1 MSKYQKS
8 RKTRYFL
15 PVLWHQ
21 NTSYP
26 KPGLF
31 NDTIRVGMQCSR
43 GHTTG
48 RTELSFLTL
57 ITKRRSAKY
66 PCRLGNVFH
75 SPQELQNV
83 QKFCPDIRMNG
94 PAPTRGR
101 HDHVANT
108 IYEACWFIFIF
119 LFIYPHF
126 YLNPTFHTTH
136 LKTRRV
142 FRSKES
148 LFSVN
153 ECARQQT
160 VSHPSISK
168 CGDGKMKAFWKQS
181 RGKRSKNR

>member
-1 MSKYQKS
+1 MHCS
-8 RKTRYFL
+8 RSQVFSIPLLCQLMVKFWAYFDHIHFIKVYKNVCL
-15 PVLWHQ
+15 NTKNLGKQDTFYLYCWHE

-48 RTELSFLTL
+48 RTELRFLTL

-83 QKFCPDIRMNG
+83 QTFCPDIRMNG

-108 IYEACWFIFIF
+108 I
-119 LFIYPHF
+119 
-126 YLNPTFHTTH
+126 
-136 LKTRRV
+136 
-142 FRSKES
+142 
-148 LFSVN
+148 
-153 ECARQQT
+153 
-160 VSHPSISK
+160 
-168 CGDGKMKAFWKQS
+168 
-181 RGKRSKNR
+181 

>member
-8 RKTRYFL
+8 RKTRYFP

-48 RTELSFLTL
+48 WTELSFLTL

-66 PCRLGNVFH
+66 PCRLGNVFL

-83 QKFCPDIRMNG
+83 QKFCPDISDEWPR
-94 PAPTRGR
+94 
-101 HDHVANT
+101 ANT
-108 IYEACWFIFIF
+108 WTTWPRREYDLWSLLIHLYISVY
-119 LFIYPHF
+119 LPSLLLKSNLPHHPF
-126 YLNPTFHTTH
+126 KNATTFQ
-136 LKTRRV
+136 
-142 FRSKES
+142 E
-148 LFSVN
+148 
-153 ECARQQT
+153 
-160 VSHPSISK
+160 
-168 CGDGKMKAFWKQS
+168 
-181 RGKRSKNR
+181 